1 MTRIRPFAIA
11 LSFAI
16 SFAAQAQMPLAP
28 DTPAE
33 DAWLAPAPWLDPEA
47 PAPVAPYAGPKA
59 VIAVPAIDTS
69 NLAAVVA
76 AYNVYY
82 NVAMP
87 AVGFTGSTAGCN
99 PGAISLA
106 FQEWTISRINYLRA
120 MAGVP
125 GNTTLNGAINGQEQA
140 AALIM
145 AANGTL
151 THSPASNMLC
161 YTAAGAA
168 GAGSSNLALGGFTD
182 SIPLYMSDPG
192 SGNEIA
198 GHRRWILHSRKS
210 SFGLG
215 QASGGTNANALE
227 VFNSG
232 AAAPSLPNG
241 IPWPP
246 RGYVPLAIFPA
257 SLRWSFG
264 LPGANFAAANV
275 TMSVNGNPLAATVIS
290 RTANGYG
297 DNTIVWSLPGG
308 HSVTK
313 GSVYTVAI
321 SGITGAASSTYAYEV
336 RPIDPADTVLPPSRL
351 GNISTR
357 MQVLTGNDVLIGGFI
372 IQGAAAKQVVVRA
385 RGPSLVPFGI
395 ANAIA
400 NPRLEL
406 YSGPTVIASND
417 DWGAAGNAAALQATG
432 FAPSSA
438 QEAAILTTLAPGAYT
453 AIVSGVGNT
462 TGVGI
467 VEVFEVDLPDSPL
480 ANISTRGQVLTG
492 NDVMIGGFVIQGQS
506 PQTVVIRAR
515 GPSLAA
521 AGIPNPLANP
531 VLQLFSGATV
541 IASNDDWGTAANAA
555 IVQSSGFAPSNAL
568 ESAIRITLNP
578 GAYTAIVTGTG
589 GGTGVGIIEV
599 FAQ

>member
-1 MTRIRPFAIA
+1 MTRVLPFATA
-11 LSFAI
+11 LALTMSFATL
-16 SFAAQAQMPLAP
+16 AQSPLAP
-28 DTPAE
+28 EPMAE
-33 DAWLAPAPWLDPEA
+33 EGWLAPAPRLDPLA
-47 PAPVAPYAGPKA
+47 PAPVTPFAAPKA
-59 VIAVPAIDTS
+59 VVSVPAIDTS
-69 NLAAVVA
+69 SLAAVVA

-82 NVAMP
+82 NIAMP
-87 AVGFTGSTAGCN
+87 AVGFTGSTASCN
-99 PGAISLA
+99 PGSISLA

-125 GNTTLNGAINGQEQA
+125 GNTTLNSGLNAQEQA

-145 AANGTL
+145 AANNTL
-151 THSPASNMLC
+151 THSPSSGMLC
-161 YTAAGAA
+161 YTAAGAT

-192 SGNEIA
+192 AGNEIA

-215 QASGGTNANALE
+215 QASGPTNANALY
-227 VFNSG
+227 VFDSG
-232 AAAPSLPNG
+232 APAPSLPNG

-264 LPGANFAAANV
+264 LPGANFSAANV

-313 GSVYTVAI
+313 GSVYTVSI
-321 SGITGAASSTYAYEV
+321 TGITGAASSSYAYEV

-357 MQVLTGNDVLIGGFI
+357 MQVLTGDDVLIGGFI
-372 IQGAAAKQVVVRA
+372 IQGSAPKQVVVRA
-385 RGPSLVPFGI
+385 RGPSLVPFGVT
-395 ANAIA
+395 NAIA
-400 NPRLEL
+400 NPRLDL
-406 YSGPTVIASND
+406 YAGQSLIGSND
-417 DWGAAGNAAALQATG
+417 DWGAAANAAALQATG

-438 QEAAILTTLAPGAYT
+438 QESAVLTTLGPGAYT
-453 AIVSGVGNT
+453 AVVSGAGNT

-467 VEVFEVDLPDSPL
+467 VEVFEVNAPESPL

-492 NDVMIGGFVIQGQS
+492 GDVMIGGFVIQGPS

-521 AGIPNPLANP
+521 AGITNFLANP
-531 VLQLFSGATV
+531 SLQLFSGQTV
-541 IASNDDWGTAANAA
+541 IASNDDWGSAANAA
-555 IVQSSGFAPSNAL
+555 IIQSTGFAPSDSR
-568 ESAIRITLNP
+568 ESAIRVTLNP
-578 GAYTAIVTGTG
+578 GAYTAIVTGVGNT
-589 GGTGVGIIEV
+589 TGVGIIEV